1 MFFFSYPVSVNLSYF
16 WNFGIYALCCLIIQ
30 LLTGIFLV
38 MYHISDSYL
47 AFFSIEYLMREVSFG
62 WILRYL
68 HANGASMFFII
79 IYIHIFRGLYYHS
92 YLFPRRGI
100 WNIGVIIFLLMIIT
114 AFLGYVLP
122 WGQMSYWA
130 ATVITNSVSAI
141 PVLGDLIV
149 IWLWG
154 GYSVDNATLKRFFS
168 LHYLL
173 PFIICLFVIFHI
185 LFLHEIGSSNAL
197 GVEFKYIDYVL
208 FYPYYIYKDLFG
220 LSVYFF
226 FFFLVIFFFPNYL
239 GHTDNYIMAN
249 SMITP
254 HHIVPEWYFLP
265 FYAILRSIPDKM
277 FGVIIMLLSIGILL
291 FIPYIYI
298 IDVSLVSFKFLSRYF
313 FWFFIFICLLLGWI
327 GSKPAENPYIFIGQ
341 FGVVSYFSFFLIIY
355 PLILKF
361 ESFIW
366 FRYKFINK

>member
-1 MFFFSYPVSVNLSYF
+1 V
-16 WNFGIYALCCLIIQ
+16 
-30 LLTGIFLV
+30 
-38 MYHISDSYL
+38 
-47 AFFSIEYLMREVSFG
+47 
-62 WILRYL
+62 
-68 HANGASMFFII
+68 FI
-79 IYIHIFRGLYYHS
+79 
-92 YLFPRRGI
+92 
-100 WNIGVIIFLLMIIT
+100 
-114 AFLGYVLP
+114 
-122 WGQMSYWA
+122 
-130 ATVITNSVSAI
+130 
-141 PVLGDLIV
+141 
-149 IWLWG
+149 
-154 GYSVDNATLKRFFS
+154 
-168 LHYLL
+168 
-173 PFIICLFVIFHI
+173 
-185 LFLHEIGSSNAL
+185 
-197 GVEFKYIDYVL
+197 
-208 FYPYYIYKDLFG
+208 
-220 LSVYFF
+220 F

-239 GHTDNYIMAN
+239 GLTVNYIMAN